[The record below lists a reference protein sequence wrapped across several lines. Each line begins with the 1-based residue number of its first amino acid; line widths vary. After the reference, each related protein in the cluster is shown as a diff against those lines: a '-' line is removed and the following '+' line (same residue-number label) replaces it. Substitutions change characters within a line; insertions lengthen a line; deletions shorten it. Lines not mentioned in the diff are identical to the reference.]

1 MKKFGYL
8 MVAALLTLGS
18 CTNEI
23 NEEGFVDKANTI
35 SFNAYSNKTRAYT
48 SGDIDNATAMQ
59 NGSFGVVG
67 YKTGSSIYL
76 GSTTSAISQSFSN
89 TTNNWEYTTSSDLK
103 YWPDGNM
110 DFYAY
115 FPYAANDGTF
125 AGSTSTFAES
135 TSSDGTVMT
144 INNATGNQDVLFASA
159 IDQSYQDHIPLTFN
173 HAFSKVNSVNI
184 KVELNDVDV
193 VVSKVE
199 FINTQSTENSQV
211 LVNKS
216 GKASYGTATGETSTC
231 GHQLTSAVT
240 INSTGDYKDNGY
252 TVWTSNAN
260 KYLLATQGENETY
273 KVTGTNKAMWDGTT
287 TGWNTGDL
295 LSTKGLVCLK
305 ITGKVTTHNGAE
317 YLVGS
322 AERDGEIYIPLKGTN
337 HTSVGEGDTRAD
349 LEHFFA
355 GKRYA
360 YTIIM
365 KDNVGFKDNGD
376 PILKPILFNVEKVD
390 SWDDVNVT
398 ISL

>member
-1 MKKFGYL
+1 MKTFGYISL
-8 MVAALLTLGS
+8 AALLALAS

-23 NEEGFVDKANTI
+23 NEEGFVDKENTI
-35 SFNAYSNKTRAYT
+35 SFKAYSNKTRAYT
-48 SGDIDNATAMQ
+48 SGDIDKAEAMQ

-67 YKTGSSIYL
+67 YKSGSSIYL
-76 GSTTSAISQSFSN
+76 GSASKAVEQTWQSTAWGYAN
-89 TTNNWEYTTSSDLK
+89 PTELK
-103 YWPDGNM
+103 YWPDGTM

-115 FPYAANDGTF
+115 FPYAANGDTF
-125 AGSTSTFAES
+125 AGSTST
-135 TSSDGTVMT
+135 DGTVMT
-144 INNATGNQDVLFASA
+144 INNATGSQDVLFASA
-159 IDQSYQDHIPLTFN
+159 LNQSYQERVPLTFH

-184 KVELNDVDV
+184 KVELNDVNV
-193 VVSKVE
+193 EVKKVE
-199 FINTQSTENSQV
+199 FINTTSSKNSQV

-231 GHQLTSAVT
+231 GHQLASAVT

-252 TVWTSNAN
+252 TVWSSTAN
-260 KYLLATQGENETY
+260 KYLLATQGENETN
-273 KVTGTNKAMWDGTT
+273 KVTGTSKAMWDGTNND
-287 TGWNTGDL
+287 WAPEER

-305 ITGKVTTHNGAE
+305 ITGKVTTHNGTE

-322 AERDGEIYIPLKGTN
+322 ADTDDDFYIPLKGTA

-376 PILKPILFNVEKVD
+376 PILKPILFNVSSVTG
-390 SWDDVNVT
+390 WDDVTVT
-398 ISL
+398 IKL